1 MYIKQIPTK
10 RKSLSQHPINISTL
24 IKNSSDSKMTQT
36 KFFDLNQNQKIQKN
50 VENVSTIMKS
60 KENLLISNVTK
71 LIRKTKRT
79 QYKIIENVRRPISE
93 QVYLYY

>member
-1 MYIKQIPTK
+1 
-10 RKSLSQHPINISTL
+10 
-24 IKNSSDSKMTQT
+24 MTQT
-36 KFFDLNQNQKIQKN
+36 KFVDLNQNQKIQKN

-71 LIRKTKRT
+71 LIAKTKRT